1 MISMIVHISNEEPI
15 VGEVDAMPDETTN
28 LIILKN
34 PRRKDGQDIH
44 FLVEDVTTV
53 IIPLHRITIIQ
64 LMPSATSDDII
75 GFARE

>member
-15 VGEVDAMPDETTN
+15 VGEVDAMPDATTN

-75 GFARE
+75 GFARD